1 MKKKHLVVLMLSCSL
16 MGSLAYAE
24 DNNAG
29 SNTWGKI
36 GNAAN
41 SDTSSYCNQNVAKAL
56 MQAQG
61 SSVQNQKALAA
72 SMIPLDTE
80 GYMSQSC
87 LDNLLKS
94 GFNLFNNAS
103 ISSLLDN
110 IVNMAC
116 SMGINAA
123 QQAVAPL
130 STNLMTNLPTGNILP
145 GVGMGD
151 LNFGM
156 GFSPTIGGG
165 NQGVSVYGGGI
176 GNYNAGSELSKYMGG
191 EGEPYQVNWPQ
202 SWQDYTK
209 YQSRNNTNTNSNSSS
224 WFNW

>member
-1 MKKKHLVVLMLSCSL
+1 MKKYILAFTLISSLSV
-16 MGSLAYAE
+16 SLAYA

-29 SNTWGKI
+29 SNTWGNI

-41 SDTSSYCNQNVAKAL
+41 SDTSSYCGSNVSKAL

-61 SSVQNQKALAA
+61 SSVQYQKALAA
-72 SMIPLDTE
+72 SMIPIDTE

-94 GFNLFNNAS
+94 GLNIFNNVS

-130 STNLMTNLPTGNILP
+130 STNLMSSLPTGNILP

-176 GNYNAGSELSKYMGG
+176 GDYNAGSELSKYLGS
-191 EGEPYQVNWPQ
+191 EGQPYQVNWPQ

-209 YQSRNNTNTNSNSSS
+209 YKSNNTSSQTGSSSSS
-224 WFNW
+224 WFSW